1 MFGVADFLSDY
12 SGKRLS
18 ERKYELVFD
27 ATEDIQMSDALRR
40 RKMPNATV
48 RVFLIV
54 AVLTLTQACAS
65 SVNQAVTFEPG
76 SIDAQRYVRKVD
88 QFVVIADGSLSMADR
103 WHRQS
108 KLAVSG
114 EFLVSLNQ
122 TIPELGFE
130 GALRTFGRG
139 LCSEKGKTL
148 EIVPLADYQTAAF
161 GDGITAYH
169 CANGSS
175 PLNRALDAVSTDLPN
190 HTVPTAVIIVSDGLN
205 MGKKEIAAAQNL
217 KKTFGESV
225 ALYAVQIGGNGI
237 GRALLERVVG
247 EGGAGY
253 VKQAA
258 ELSSSDAM
266 AAFVTDVFLYPDD
279 DGDGV
284 PNHLDKCPDTPH
296 GVTVDAH
303 GCPVDSDGD
312 GVPDYLDKCP
322 GTPQGVRVDARGCPV
337 DSDGD
342 GVPDYLD
349 KCPGTPKGVQVDST
363 GCPVDSDG
371 DGVPDYLDKC
381 PGTPKGVPVNAQGCP
396 HEGIEVAGDEWMV
409 RGTVLF
415 AVNESAIQ
423 PGAHELLNKVAVY
436 LRENPQY
443 AVEIQGNTDNT
454 GPMAWNM
461 KLSEMRAESVKAY
474 LVTQGV
480 DAARLT
486 TKGFGP
492 NDPIVP
498 NDTAANRAKNR
509 RVDFKPS
516 LR

>member
-1 MFGVADFLSDY
+1 
-12 SGKRLS
+12 
-18 ERKYELVFD
+18 
-27 ATEDIQMSDALRR
+27 
-40 RKMPNATV
+40 MPNANM

-54 AVLTLTQACAS
+54 AALTLTQACAS
-65 SVNQAVTFEPG
+65 SLNQAVTFEPG

-161 GDGITAYH
+161 GDGIAAYH
-169 CANGSS
+169 CANGYS

-190 HTVPTAVIIVSDGLN
+190 HAVPTAVIIVSDGLN

-217 KKTFGESV
+217 KKTFGDSV
-225 ALYAVQIGGNGI
+225 TVYAVQIGDNGI
-237 GRALLERVVG
+237 GRSLLEGVVN
-247 EGGAGY
+247 EGGIGY
-253 VKQAA
+253 VKQATDLA
-258 ELSSSDAM
+258 SSDAM
-266 AAFVTDVFLYPDD
+266 ATFVTDVFLSPDD

-284 PNHLDKCPDTPH
+284 PNHLDECPDTPH
-296 GVTVDAH
+296 GVT
-303 GCPVDSDGD
+303 
-312 GVPDYLDKCP
+312 
-322 GTPQGVRVDARGCPV
+322 VDARGCPV

-349 KCPGTPKGVQVDST
+349 KCPGTPKGV
-363 GCPVDSDG
+363 
-371 DGVPDYLDKC
+371 
-381 PGTPKGVPVNAQGCP
+381 PVNSQGCP

-409 RGTVLF
+409 RGQVLF
-415 AVNESAIQ
+415 AVNEATIQ
-423 PGAHELLNKVAVY
+423 PGAKELLNKVATF
-436 LRENPQY
+436 LEENQQY
-443 AVEIQGNTDNT
+443 TVEIQGNTDNT
-454 GPMAWNM
+454 GPLAWNM
-461 KLSEMRAESVKAY
+461 KLSEMRADSVKAY

-492 NDPIVP
+492 NEPIAP

-516 LR
+516 VR